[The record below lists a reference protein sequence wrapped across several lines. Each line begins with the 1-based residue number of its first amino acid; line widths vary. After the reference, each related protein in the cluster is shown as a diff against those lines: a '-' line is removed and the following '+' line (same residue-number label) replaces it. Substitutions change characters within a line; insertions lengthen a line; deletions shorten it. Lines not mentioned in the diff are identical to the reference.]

1 MSANLRRNVI
11 VTIRHAEAGNVKD
24 AYQHPVALAF
34 QESVGEDAEVCVWLD
49 KKQLA
54 ARWLHDEGTIFY
66 ADLPDKAMQ
75 GKTGRYKLKWA
86 SNELQIADG

>member
-1 MSANLRRNVI
+1 MSTNLRRNVT
-11 VTIRHAEAGNVKD
+11 VTIRHAEKGDTTD

-34 QESVGEDAEVCVWLD
+34 QESVGEDAEVCVWFD

-54 ARWLHDEGTIFY
+54 ARWLWDECTIFR
-66 ADLPDKAMQ
+66 ADLPDNAMT
-75 GKTGRYKLKWA
+75 GKTGRYKLKWT